1 MGMLDKVLDFVGYG
15 SNEYEDGYY
24 EEERTEDYIEERREP
39 EYEAPVRSRR
49 SKVVSLNQG
58 APVNLVVV
66 KPEVFDEARDVATHL
81 KERKTVV
88 MNLEN
93 VDLDVARRIVDFMS
107 GSVFALDANI
117 QKVSNGIFVIAPN
130 NVGIMGDFK
139 DDFRKTSFLWS

>member
-1 MGMLDKVLDFVGYG
+1 MGLVEKVLDFVGYN
-15 SNEYEDGYY
+15 SSEYDDEYY
-24 EEERTEDYIEERREP
+24 EEERVNDYEEEQNVP
-39 EYEAPVRSRR
+39 EYEPPIRSRR
-49 SKVVSLNQG
+49 GKIVTLNQN

-66 KPEVFDEARDVATHL
+66 KPEVFDEARDAANHL

-107 GSVFALDANI
+107 GAVFALDANI
-117 QKVSNGIFVIAPN
+117 RKVSNGIFVIAPN

-139 DDFRKTSFLWS
+139 DDFKKSSFLWN